1 MNIKTIQ
8 YHKVFNLG
16 NYQNEKIGIEIALSD
31 GDDPI
36 IAHKAAVE
44 YVEKAHLFMT
54 QGVTYK
60 RAKEIVN
67 SPDMYTGNQV
77 KQAQDIIADFEKN
90 FKEYIAA
97 YGGVPVL
104 SESAEG

>member
-1 MNIKTIQ
+1 MNITSIQ

-16 NYQNEKIGIEIALSD
+16 DYQNEKIGIEIALSD

-36 IAHKAAVE
+36 LAHKSAVE
-44 YVEKAHLFMT
+44 YVEKAHLFMK

-67 SPDMYTGNQV
+67 NPDQYTGYQV
-77 KQAQDIIADFEKN
+77 KQANDVITDFEAN
-90 FKEYIAA
+90 FKEYIVA
-97 YGGVPVL
+97 YGGVPSL
-104 SESAEG
+104 IEH